1 MKTLRKRSRSRNLNL
16 VSTKTIEATLIR
28 EEEDLV
34 QEAEDGA
41 MDINRHS
48 IIVTTTA
55 LKGAKNLPLLI
66 KTD

>member
-34 QEAEDGA
+34 QGVEDGA

>member
-1 MKTLRKRSRSRNLNL
+1 MKTLRKRSRSRNPNL

-28 EEEDLV
+28 EEDLV
-34 QEAEDGA
+34 IEAEDGA

-55 LKGAKNLPLLI
+55 LKGAKNLQLLI

>member
-34 QEAEDGA
+34 LGAEDGA
-41 MDINRHS
+41 MVTNRHL

-55 LKGAKNLPLLI
+55 LKGAKNLQLLI

>member
-1 MKTLRKRSRSRNLNL
+1 MKTLRKRSRSRNPNL

-34 QEAEDGA
+34 LGAEDGA
-41 MDINRHS
+41 MVTNRHL

-55 LKGAKNLPLLI
+55 LKGAKNLQLLI

>member
-16 VSTKTIEATLIR
+16 VSTKTTEATLIR

-48 IIVTTTA
+48 IIVTTMA
-55 LKGAKNLPLLI
+55 LKGAKNLQLLI

>member
-1 MKTLRKRSRSRNLNL
+1 MKTLRKRSRSRNPNL

-28 EEEDLV
+28 EEDLV
-34 QEAEDGA
+34 IEVEDGA
-41 MDINRHS
+41 MDINRHL

-55 LKGAKNLPLLI
+55 LKGAKNLQLLI

>member
-1 MKTLRKRSRSRNLNL
+1 MKTLRKRSRSRNPNL

-34 QEAEDGA
+34 LGAEDGA
-41 MDINRHS
+41 MDINRHL

-55 LKGAKNLPLLI
+55 LKGAKNLQLLI

>member
-34 QEAEDGA
+34 QGAEDGA

-55 LKGAKNLPLLI
+55 LKGAKNLQLLI